1 MPHQHA
7 KDLQHPGDDPAIQR
21 IMSHMPDNIARS
33 FTTEQL
39 FGLREAIGARG
50 GRVHSIDVRPTL
62 KLPFLPWSFYLV
74 FLMGRNRRALSSQ
87 EKYMAAL
94 LLLAFTISM
103 ILGLSLLGLLVIYL
117 IKSALGIDLFE
128 GHSLGIWDWFK
139 GR

>member
-1 MPHQHA
+1 
-7 KDLQHPGDDPAIQR
+7 
-21 IMSHMPDNIARS
+21 
-33 FTTEQL
+33 
-39 FGLREAIGARG
+39 
-50 GRVHSIDVRPTL
+50 VHSIDVRPTL